1 MARASHRIAHKHF
14 RLDPSKIR
22 RAQKLL
28 GAKTE
33 TETMNRALDEVIGE
47 AERNRLTWEAI
58 DRFVQSGARIKDVT
72 GALDGK

>member
-1 MARASHRIAHKHF
+1 MARASHSLAHKHF
-14 RLDPSKIR
+14 RLDPRKIR

-33 TETMNRALDEVIGE
+33 TETISRALDELISE

-58 DRFVQSGARIKDVT
+58 DRFVQSDARIKDVT

>member
-1 MARASHRIAHKHF
+1 MARASHRLAHQHF
-14 RLDPSKIR
+14 RLDASKVR

-33 TETMNRALDEVIGE
+33 TETVDMVLDEVIGE

-58 DRFVQSGARIKDVT
+58 DRFVQSGARIRDVT